1 MQGVADDQ
9 QVVIDH
15 HGQKKDIQYY
25 IQYYRVYAKI
35 HMADAPFIGYNFS
48 LCVHQHL
55 WNCGGN
61 KTDGYQGQI
70 REAEVCGYVEVG
82 VWTDGWDVK
91 QISEHSDYV
100 HGGKKAQMWGTAVL
114 VLLTF
119 PEENLKI
126 V

>member
-55 WNCGGN
+55 WNCGGD
-61 KTDGYQGQI
+61 KTDGYKGRLERQK
-70 REAEVCGYVEVG
+70 YVGMWRWE
-82 VWTDGWDVK
+82 
-91 QISEHSDYV
+91 SELMAGMLSKFPNTVIMYMEE
-100 HGGKKAQMWGTAVL
+100 KK
-114 VLLTF
+114 
-119 PEENLKI
+119 LKCEGLQFWFF
-126 V
+126 